1 MNEIISETARAL
13 VLAIVLMIISI
24 AAVFIIKAI
33 LAAFT
38 GGQLL
43 AAFALYVLF
52 WR

>member
-38 GGQLL
+38 GEQLL